1 MKNRKNSIG
10 LNIKAARLAKGLTQK
25 QVAEHLNLPFQNVSA
40 WERNEA
46 SPALKHLARLSELLG
61 VTMDQLTR
69 DRLVSGDHVAGFRSK
84 TQEEL
89 LARIVRDEVT
99 RQLAADPRLKLLE
112 NYLEEILSLL
122 RSRANIDKSRTG

>member
-1 MKNRKNSIG
+1 MKNRNNSIG
-10 LNIKAARLAKGLTQK
+10 LNIKAARLARGLTQK
-25 QVAEHLNLPFQNVSA
+25 QVADYLSLPFQNVSA
-40 WERNEA
+40 WERSQA
-46 SPALKHLARLSELLG
+46 SPALKHLARLSKLLG
-61 VTMDQLTR
+61 VTVDQLTR
-69 DRLVSGDHVAGFRSK
+69 GRLAPVDSTAGLRSK

-112 NYLEEILSLL
+112 TYLEEILSLL